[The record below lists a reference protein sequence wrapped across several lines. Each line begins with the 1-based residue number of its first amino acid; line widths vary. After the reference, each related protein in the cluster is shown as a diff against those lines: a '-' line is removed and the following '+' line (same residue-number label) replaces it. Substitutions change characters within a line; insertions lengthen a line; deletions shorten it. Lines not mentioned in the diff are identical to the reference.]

1 MVVDSNEQQL
11 SSKEIIEIATV
22 ETKTPF
28 PPEQVYSSV
37 LAEINQPN
45 TRTYWF
51 GNTIFPVIDAGNG
64 QGFFRGL
71 NADTADNY
79 INNSIEFVKQAYEDG
94 FDLLLT
100 EFYDPTILNI
110 FRAIAQNPP
119 NEGMGY
125 KVKQGD
131 RGYQVTLQL
140 GKGRQ

>member
-1 MVVDSNEQQL
+1 MVVDSNQQQL
-11 SSKEIIEIATV
+11 GSKEIIEIATV
-22 ETKTPF
+22 ESKTPF
-28 PPEQVYSSV
+28 PPEEVYKSV

-51 GNTIFPVIDAGNG
+51 GNTIFPVIDAGKG

-71 NADTADNY
+71 NADTAENY
-79 INNSIEFVKQAYEDG
+79 INNSIQFAKSAYEDG

-110 FRAIAQNPP
+110 FRTIAMNPP
-119 NEGMGY
+119 NPNMGY

-131 RGYQVTLQL
+131 GAYQVTLQL
-140 GKGRQ
+140 GTRRQ

>member
-51 GNTIFPVIDAGNG
+51 GNTIFPVIDSNNG
-64 QGFFRGL
+64 YGFFRGL

-79 INNSIEFVKQAYEDG
+79 VNNSIEFVKKAYEDG
-94 FDLLLT
+94 FDTLVT
-100 EFYDPTILNI
+100 QFYDPTILNI
-110 FRAIAQNPP
+110 FRTIAKNPP
-119 NEGMGY
+119 NEDMGY
-125 KVKQGD
+125 SVKQGD
-131 RGYQVTLQL
+131 GVYQVTLQL
-140 GKGRQ
+140 GARRR

>member
-11 SSKEIIEIATV
+11 SSKEIVEIATV

-64 QGFFRGL
+64 YGFFRGL

-79 INNSIEFVKQAYEDG
+79 VNNSIEFVQKAYEDG
-94 FDLLLT
+94 FDILVT
-100 EFYDPTILNI
+100 EFYDPTVLNI
-110 FRAIAQNPP
+110 FRTIAKNPP
-119 NEGMGY
+119 NEDMGY
-125 KVKQGD
+125 SVSQGD
-131 RGYQVTLQL
+131 DVYQVTLQL
-140 GKGRQ
+140 GARRQ